1 VVASGPPGALAL
13 RMQVGLSGFEGDC
26 QRQREIVAARVP
38 AYGEL
43 LAQVLAH
50 VEKVAQWL
58 EPAWRERAFAVWYE
72 RPLLLLASLR
82 YDALREGAAHPL
94 HRALVKGEL
103 GAEIS
108 LASLERALA
117 PERRALYDV
126 LAQRAVQTNE
136 TSRGVVWLLPAS
148 LIAQVA
154 PGASLA
160 LADLGASAGL
170 NLAADGLPSIWSTG
184 DGTPLSFGSRALP
197 PIVARWGF
205 DLSPL
210 NVDRPEDARWLEA
223 CVWPAEHERLT
234 RLSSAISAYRALAQS
249 ASPPRLYTASAVD
262 MPPLLGELAR
272 AQAPDTFVL
281 AYQTIVRDYLSQE
294 DRERYVAGMRAF
306 LAARPRAL
314 WVELEG
320 TPGVGDLN
328 LAFTLTVH
336 TREESYELARTGP
349 HPRVLQLDAQ
359 RLAALRQR
367 IASQH

>member
-1 VVASGPPGALAL
+1 M
-13 RMQVGLSGFEGDC
+13 RVGLSGFEGDC
-26 QRQREIVAARVP
+26 QRQREIVTTRVP
-38 AYGEL
+38 AYAEL
-43 LAQVLAH
+43 LGQILAH

-94 HRALVKGEL
+94 HRALVKGEPS
-103 GAEIS
+103 AEIS
-108 LASLERALA
+108 LASLELALA

-184 DGTPLSFGSRALP
+184 DSAPLSFGSLAGSSEESAARALP
-197 PIVARWGF
+197 PVVARWGF

-223 CVWPAEHERLT
+223 CVWPGEHERLT
-234 RLSSAISAYRALAQS
+234 RLSSALSAFRVLARS

-294 DRERYVAGMRAF
+294 DRERYGAGMRDW
-306 LAARPRAL
+306 LSVRPRAL

-320 TPGVGDLN
+320 TPGVGDLD
-328 LAFTLTVH
+328 LAFSLTVH
-336 TREESYELARTGP
+336 THEESYELARTGP
-349 HPRVLQLDAQ
+349 HPRVLRLDAQ
-359 RLAALRQR
+359 KLAALGQR
-367 IASQH
+367 LRSQS